1 MNEDLIL
8 AKLQENPFLT
18 GRELGDILNISV
30 STANRYIRKY
40 SDKTFSERLAERN
53 RRTCTGSP
61 IEISKLA
68 NQVILGSL
76 LGDGSIVRK
85 RTNCLFTELH
95 SAEQEEYVK
104 YKYDLLKEGGLEVKL
119 RHSEGYVSYID
130 GRPIKNNGR
139 VYLVSKVNQTF
150 NKYREEWYA
159 DKKIVPDSVY
169 ELNSLGLA
177 IWFMDDGTSNIS
189 SFYLSTQG
197 FSYPCQEKLVDMM
210 RKNFNI
216 ECHIHKQ
223 KDTYVLYIAA
233 RDKQKFIDIVKPYL
247 CQSMNYKIV
256 GHNKQGELLES

>member
-18 GRELGDILNISV
+18 GRELGSILNV
-30 STANRYIRKY
+30 PLSTAYKYIKKY
-40 SDKTFSERLAERN
+40 SSKTSSEKLAERN
-53 RRTCTGSP
+53 RRLCTGAP
-61 IEISKLA
+61 IEISELA

-76 LGDGSIVRK
+76 LGDGSIIRK
-85 RTNCLFTELH
+85 RTNCQFSELH
-95 SAEQEEYVK
+95 STMQEEYIK
-104 YKYDLLKEGGLEVKL
+104 YKYDLLKKGGLEVKL
-119 RHSEGYVSYID
+119 RYSEGCVSHID

-159 DKKIVPDSVY
+159 DKKVVPDSVY
-169 ELNSLGLA
+169 KLNGLGLA

-216 ECHIHKQ
+216 ECHIHKH
-223 KDTYVLYIAA
+223 KNTHILYIAA
-233 RDKQKFIDIVKPYL
+233 RDKQRFIDIVKPYL
-247 CQSMNYKIV
+247 CQSMNYKIA